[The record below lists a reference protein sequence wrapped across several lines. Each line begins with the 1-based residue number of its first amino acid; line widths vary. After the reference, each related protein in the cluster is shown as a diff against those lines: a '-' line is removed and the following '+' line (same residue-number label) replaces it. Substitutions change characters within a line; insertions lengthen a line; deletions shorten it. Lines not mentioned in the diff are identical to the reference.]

1 MKGIF
6 LILFATVFFSCSS
19 PTKNDNV
26 YYYKAISNGNIVSF
40 EKRSYKID
48 DDFITENITVIG
60 ADGNTIEETKN
71 KFKKLKSGYEVIIN
85 DKASKYLLTSKPN
98 QCAVYEHPMMYE
110 VKNCYEKTIDYKGYK
125 NALKYTYSEEVTD
138 GLSMTIYRDKEF
150 ALIDKVNIIGMGNY
164 DELIRIKKSSIP
176 PEIEK
181 SF

>member
-6 LILFATVFFSCSS
+6 LILFATVFVSCSN
-19 PTKNDNV
+19 PIKNDYV
-26 YYYKAISNGNIVSF
+26 YYYKATSGGDIVSF

-48 DDFITENITVIG
+48 DNFITENITVIG

-71 KFKKLKSGYEVIIN
+71 KFKKLKSGFEVIIN
-85 DKASKYLLTSKPN
+85 DKARKYLLMSKPG

-110 VKNCYEKTIDYKGYK
+110 IKNCYEKTVDYKGYK
-125 NALKYTYSEEVTD
+125 NVLKYSYSEEVTD
-138 GLSMTIYRDKEF
+138 GLSMTIYRDKDF
-150 ALIDKVNIIGMGNY
+150 ALIDKVKIVGMGNY
-164 DELIRIKKSSIP
+164 DELIRINKSSIP